1 MRGYTVMPGLTG
13 HLLQLPGE
21 MCNFADYMKRRLL
34 LIGLALIAV
43 AACKHAGSVPRET
56 IGLVQSIVNDT
67 TGIRGIVE
75 KAGWKGTDGAIALV
89 GEPGDVLVM
98 ARRFLTTDLMDNVDG
113 RRKRDSL
120 PDFAGETLHALL
132 DAYNAPYSQFTGSQ
146 EGLDSLREVAVNG
159 AVFAWDTV
167 CFRSAND
174 HRIPL
179 KKASAKILIYTSS
192 LQAEYGLFDVDT
204 LQAILGGKC
213 RVLSPVSILVDNAL
227 AAGAQNILVWAP
239 DAARESKVW
248 EKALEAKHRTD
259 ATLAV
264 YTPKPAV
271 DVRTQLRDIL
281 RQYLVTGLPLDALI
295 IDSYSVDLGLLQSE
309 LNLIRLCGTE
319 EDAAFDKML
328 SARFQFLEPAE
339 ALLITTYKLL
349 REENLFAHKIAKPV
363 IKYYRTVESES
374 GEVILVDTPASYVN
388 RTYVSSLN

>member
-1 MRGYTVMPGLTG
+1 M
-13 HLLQLPGE
+13 
-21 MCNFADYMKRRLL
+21 
-34 LIGLALIAV
+34 AV
-43 AACKHAGSVPRET
+43 AACKHADSVQRGT
-56 IGLVQSIVNDT
+56 IGLVQSIVEDT

-75 KAGWKGTDGAIALV
+75 KAGWNGADGVIALA
-89 GEPGDVLVM
+89 GEPGDVLAMTKCFVT
-98 ARRFLTTDLMDNVDG
+98 ADLMDNVDG
-113 RRKRDSL
+113 RRQRDSL
-120 PDFAGETLHALL
+120 PDFAGETFHALL
-132 DAYNAPYSQFTGSQ
+132 DAYNAPYSQFTGSP
-146 EGLDSLREVAVNG
+146 EGLDSLREVAVKG
-159 AVFAWDTV
+159 AIHAWDTV

-179 KKASAKILIYTSS
+179 RKASAKILIFTSS

-204 LQAILGGKC
+204 LQAMLGGKC

-239 DAARESKVW
+239 DAVRESKVW
-248 EKALEAKHRTD
+248 EKALEARHRTD

-295 IDSYSVDLGLLQSE
+295 VDSYSVDLAPLQSE
-309 LNLIRLCGTE
+309 LKLIRLGGTE
-319 EDAAFDKML
+319 EDVAFDKML
-328 SARFQFLEPAE
+328 SARFQILDPAG
-339 ALLITTYKLL
+339 ALLINTYNLL
-349 REENLFAHKIAKPV
+349 REENLFAHKIAKPAV
-363 IKYYRTVESES
+363 KYYRSAESFS

>member
-1 MRGYTVMPGLTG
+1 MPDSIG
-13 HLLQLPGE
+13 HLLQLTGE
-21 MCNFADYMKRRLL
+21 MCNFAAYMKRRIL
-34 LIGLALIAV
+34 LIALALAAV
-43 AACKHAGSVPRET
+43 AACKHAGSVQREA
-56 IGLVQSIVNDT
+56 IGLVQSIVEDT

-75 KAGWKGTDGAIALV
+75 KAGWKGADGSIALV
-89 GEPGDVLVM
+89 GEPKEVIALTR
-98 ARRFLTTDLMDNVDG
+98 AFLTTDLMDNVDG
-113 RRKRDSL
+113 TRKRDSL
-120 PDFAGETLHALL
+120 PDFAGETLNAVL

-146 EGLDSLREVAVNG
+146 EGLDSLREVAVKG
-159 AVFAWDTV
+159 AIYAWDTV

-179 KKASAKILIYTSS
+179 KKASAKIMIFTSS

-204 LQAILGGKC
+204 LQAMVGGKC
-213 RVLSPVSILVDNAL
+213 RVLSPVGILVDNAL

-239 DAARESKVW
+239 DAVRESKVW
-248 EKALEAKHRTD
+248 EKAMEARQRTD

-295 IDSYSVDLGLLQSE
+295 IDGYGVDLAPLQTE
-309 LNLIRLCGTE
+309 LSLIRLSGTE

-328 SARFQFLEPAE
+328 SARFQFLEPVE
-339 ALLITTYKLL
+339 ALLTTTYSLL
-349 REENLFAHKIAKPV
+349 REENLFAHKIAKPAA
-363 IKYYRTVESES
+363 KYYQSVESES
-374 GEVILVDTPASYVN
+374 GEVILVETSASYVN